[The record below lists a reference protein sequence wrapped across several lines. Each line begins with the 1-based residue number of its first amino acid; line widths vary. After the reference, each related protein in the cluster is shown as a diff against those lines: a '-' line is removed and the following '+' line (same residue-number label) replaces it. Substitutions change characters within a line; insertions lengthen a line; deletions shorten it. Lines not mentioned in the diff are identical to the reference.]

1 MTPERLRQIEEIFHA
16 ARLKDAGARSAFLD
30 ASCDGD
36 TELRQEVAS
45 LLDQPTVF
53 GDITNTRATGAA
65 SPVEDLTGRRLG
77 QYQVVAP
84 LGSGGMAKVYKGYQ
98 ESVDRFVA
106 IKVLPRQCMTDP
118 TFLERFKQEARI
130 VAKLQHPHI
139 LTVFDHGESDG
150 CTFLAMPL
158 IESGTL
164 ADVLARGRLSFLD
177 TERII
182 RQVCEAL
189 DYAHAEGIVHRDI
202 KPSNILIDANGNAFV
217 ADFGIA
223 KMLSSG
229 GQLTQTGLFM
239 GSPNYMSPEQMLG
252 GDVGPHS
259 DQYAVGLVLYEMLAG
274 AVPFKADSALESIS
288 KHLNEPLPSPR
299 LQNPDITTELEAVVL
314 KALAR
319 SKDDRFP
326 TGKQL
331 AAAFSAAI
339 RAIERRQTVLMP
351 SDTIDRRP
359 RASKKLSWVAAGLA
373 VAALAILAVFML
385 RPDARQPESLAA
397 TSPVSAPAASPSPPD
412 PAAPPANQG
421 PASAASAPLSRAE
434 TPAAAG
440 RGRESGSSPSAS
452 MSPALRDGATQPL
465 ADHLSAKQMYT
476 TSTPGDHVSPG
487 LKYRIIQSRGSS
499 GDVDADPAETFHSGD
514 RVRFAFASNID
525 GYLYVVQRGTSGQWT
540 VLFPDPEANGGRNAI
555 RKGEDY
561 FVPNNGWFAFDE
573 TPGTEE
579 VFVVLSTQPLD
590 ALPGF
595 ETPVTRRESVTASVV
610 DGLQRSIQSR
620 DLMFE
625 KDRPAVV
632 DGRTRQATYVVN
644 RAELANRVAAFIPL
658 QHAR

>member
-1 MTPERLRQIEEIFHA
+1 VTPERLKQIEDIFHA
-16 ARLKDAGARSAFLD
+16 ARVKDAGARPAFLA
-30 ASCDGD
+30 ASCAGD
-36 TELRQEVAS
+36 PALRQEVES

-53 GDITNTRATGAA
+53 GDTTNMRATGAA

-130 VAKLQHPHI
+130 VARLQHPHI
-139 LTVFDHGESDG
+139 LTVFDHGETDG
-150 CTFLAMPL
+150 STFLAMPL

-164 ADVLARGRLSFLD
+164 ADVLSRGRLSFRD

-182 RQVCEAL
+182 TQVCEAL
-189 DYAHAEGIVHRDI
+189 DHAHAEGIVHRDI
-202 KPSNILIDANGNAFV
+202 KPSNILIDSNGNAFV

-223 KMLSSG
+223 KMLGSG

-259 DQYAVGLVLYEMLAG
+259 DQYAVGLMLYEMLAG

-288 KHLNEPLPSPR
+288 KHLNEPLPSPSS
-299 LQNPDITTELEAVVL
+299 QNPEITPELEAVVL

-319 SKDDRFP
+319 SKDDRFA

-331 AAAFSAAI
+331 AAALSAAI
-339 RAIERRQTVLMP
+339 RAIEHRQTVLMP
-351 SDTIDRRP
+351 SGTIARLP
-359 RASKKLSWVAAGLA
+359 RASKTVSWVAAGLA
-373 VAALAILAVFML
+373 VAALAILAVWLL
-385 RPDARQPESLAA
+385 RPAALRSESAAA
-397 TSPVSAPAASPSPPD
+397 TPQVSAPVASPAPPD
-412 PAAPPANQG
+412 PAAQPANQG
-421 PASAASAPLSRAE
+421 AASVAAAPLSRAE
-434 TPAAAG
+434 TPATSG

-452 MSPALRDGATQPL
+452 MSPARDNAVRSP
-465 ADHLSAKQMYT
+465 ADTLTAKQMYAS
-476 TSTPGDHVSPG
+476 STPGDTVNPG
-487 LKYRIIQSRGSS
+487 LKYRIIQSRGSN

-514 RVRFAFASNID
+514 RVRFAFASNVD
-525 GYLYVVQRGTSGQWT
+525 GYLYVVQRGSSGQWT

-625 KDRPAVV
+625 KERPAVV

>member
-1 MTPERLRQIEEIFHA
+1 
-16 ARLKDAGARSAFLD
+16 
-30 ASCDGD
+30 
-36 TELRQEVAS
+36 
-45 LLDQPTVF
+45 
-53 GDITNTRATGAA
+53 
-65 SPVEDLTGRRLG
+65 
-77 QYQVVAP
+77 
-84 LGSGGMAKVYKGYQ
+84 
-98 ESVDRFVA
+98 
-106 IKVLPRQCMTDP
+106 
-118 TFLERFKQEARI
+118 
-130 VAKLQHPHI
+130 
-139 LTVFDHGESDG
+139 
-150 CTFLAMPL
+150 
-158 IESGTL
+158 
-164 ADVLARGRLSFLD
+164 
-177 TERII
+177 
-182 RQVCEAL
+182 
-189 DYAHAEGIVHRDI
+189 
-202 KPSNILIDANGNAFV
+202 
-217 ADFGIA
+217 
-223 KMLSSG
+223 
-229 GQLTQTGLFM
+229 
-239 GSPNYMSPEQMLG
+239 
-252 GDVGPHS
+252 
-259 DQYAVGLVLYEMLAG
+259 VLYEMLAG

-288 KHLNEPLPSPR
+288 KHLNEPLPSPSS
-299 LQNPDITTELEAVVL
+299 QNPDITPELEAVVL

-331 AAAFSAAI
+331 AAALSAAI

-351 SDTIDRRP
+351 SDTIARRP
-359 RASKKLSWVAAGLA
+359 RASKTASWVAAGLA
-373 VAALAILAVFML
+373 VAALAILAVWML
-385 RPDARQPESLAA
+385 RPDARQSESQAA
-397 TSPVSAPAASPSPPD
+397 TSQVAAPVASPAPSD
-412 PAAPPANQG
+412 PAAQPANQG
-421 PASAASAPLSRAE
+421 AASAASAPLSRAE
-434 TPAAAG
+434 PPGAAG
-440 RGRESGSSPSAS
+440 RGRESGSSSSAS
-452 MSPALRDGATQPL
+452 SPAPRDSAGHPL
-465 ADHLSAKQMYT
+465 AATLTAKQMYT
-476 TSTPGDHVSPG
+476 SSTPGDPVNPG
-487 LKYRIIQSRGSS
+487 LKYRIIESQGSN

-644 RAELANRVAAFIPL
+644 RAELANRVAAFMPL